1 MISMNAHIFHFI
13 LKRKSDKFM
22 CLQKSQKEE
31 GFPSIFPLTS
41 PQASRAPAHLPQN
54 TAASPRLSAS
64 QSILLMPRSRD
75 ALQSARESRTAQQAL
90 PVTLCSAAPGIWC
103 FREGLD
109 LVSCL
114 VSCCSHLIVN
124 GCCIW
129 GVNLK
134 NAPHL
139 RGRNAPSRTAEPCS
153 WLTAKATRTAEPCSG
168 FEPKGSRPS
177 PPSGWE

>member
-1 MISMNAHIFHFI
+1 MSTKKP
-13 LKRKSDKFM
+13 KRR
-22 CLQKSQKEE
+22 
-31 GFPSIFPLTS
+31 GFSLHLPPFTS
-41 PQASRAPAHLPQN
+41 PRASRAPAHLPQN
-54 TAASPRLSAS
+54 SAVLPEASAS
-64 QSILLMPRSRD
+64 HSRPQKD
-75 ALQSARESRTAQQAL
+75 CSQRVLQSVKGCRTAQQA
-90 PVTLCSAAPGIWC
+90 PRATLYSAAPGIWC